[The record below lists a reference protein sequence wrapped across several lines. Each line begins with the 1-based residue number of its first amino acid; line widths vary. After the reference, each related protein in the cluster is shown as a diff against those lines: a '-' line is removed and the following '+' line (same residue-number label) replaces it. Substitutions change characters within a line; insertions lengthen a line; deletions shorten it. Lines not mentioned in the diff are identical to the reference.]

1 LESIKNPCTILGV
14 DINPPA
20 FDQIKYSHIHCT
32 FQKVDLLNRK
42 QVDNIL
48 YNFQPDYILH
58 LASYSSVAYSWKNP
72 VSAFVNNSNIF
83 LNLIDQV
90 RVLNLPCRI
99 LSVGSSE
106 EYGKI
111 LSGSLPLHEGLATHP
126 TSPYAVARVTQ
137 EMLSQIYAEG
147 YGIDVVL
154 TRSFNHIGPGQK
166 AIFAISSFAK
176 KLVELQNNRGTQR
189 KISVGNI
196 EVIRD
201 FVDVRDVVRAYYLL
215 FQKGKK
221 GEVYNICSGEGHSL
235 RDILTKMMTILEL
248 EVEFEVDSQLIRPG
262 ENIIVIGSN
271 KKIRNEVGWEPT
283 IAIDES
289 VTDIIDYWEKE
300 IQ

>member
-1 LESIKNPCTILGV
+1 LESIKDHCTVLGV
-14 DINPPA
+14 DVNSPA
-20 FDQIKYSHIHCT
+20 FDQTKYRYIHCS
-32 FQKVDLLNRK
+32 FQIVDLLNRK

-90 RVLNLPCRI
+90 RVLNLRCRI

-111 LSGSLPLHEGLATHP
+111 DLEALPLHEELATHP

-176 KLVELQNNRGTQR
+176 KLVEIQTNLGNQR

-196 EVIRD
+196 EVVRD

-215 FQKGKK
+215 FQNGKK
-221 GEVYNICSGEGHSL
+221 GEVYNICSGKGHSL
-235 RDILTKMMTILEL
+235 RDILTKMMATLDL
-248 EVEFEVDSQLIRPG
+248 KVEFTVDSQLIRPG
-262 ENIIVIGSN
+262 ENKIVIGSN
-271 KKIRNEVGWEPT
+271 NKIKNEVGWEPT
-283 IAIDES
+283 IAFEKSLI
-289 VTDIIDYWEKE
+289 DIIGYWKKE